1 MTDLTRIFVV
11 ALALA
16 CSACLEPGEPVYGA
30 SFTDAQFEVYDPS
43 VGVFPSEVVLEDP
56 NNPFALASPS
66 GVESLF
72 EIEANDEND
81 VTAFYGW
88 ASWLAR
94 QPAGESQYF
103 AAVNL
108 HEIWEAGNA
117 PQADLPVVRDMALAG
132 YGNVLEVFPNA
143 FIYDESV
150 TFTIELATPA
160 YFAIVE
166 LGGTPPPGWVVVNDA
181 NGIPRAVRQ

>member
-1 MTDLTRIFVV
+1 MRACYRIVV
-11 ALALA
+11 ATLALMS
-16 CSACLEPGEPVYGA
+16 SACLEPGEPVYGA

-43 VGVFPSEVVLEDP
+43 VGVYPSEAVLEDP

-66 GVESLF
+66 SVESVF
-72 EIEANDEND
+72 EIEAKDETN
-81 VTAFYGW
+81 VTAFYAW
-88 ASWLAR
+88 ASGLAR
-94 QPAGESQYF
+94 QPSGEPQYF

-117 PQADLPVVRDMALAG
+117 PQADLPVVREMAIAG
-132 YGNVLEVFPNA
+132 YTNVLEEFPGA
-143 FIYDESV
+143 FIYDETL

-160 YFAIVE
+160 YFGIVE
-166 LGGTPPPGWVVVNDA
+166 LGGTPPAGWVIVNDA